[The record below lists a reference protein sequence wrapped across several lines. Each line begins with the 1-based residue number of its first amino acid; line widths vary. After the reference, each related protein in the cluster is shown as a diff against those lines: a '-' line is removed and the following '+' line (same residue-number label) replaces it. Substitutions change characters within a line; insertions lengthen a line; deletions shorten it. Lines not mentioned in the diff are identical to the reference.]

1 MPDRAAREHCVRLWW
16 TTYCMD
22 RLWASKM
29 GHPASIQD
37 DDIFVDLPSD
47 TDLPESDA
55 SDFFDVGYAIASIQL
70 AKLSAEVITST
81 YSRKT
86 KQISFSQRVQRS
98 LKELRT
104 WVADLPKH
112 LQIDSKDTARPL
124 ARSVKWLHLSFNQ
137 VSSLQ
142 RIIYKQLT
150 EHSMLL

>member
-1 MPDRAAREHCVRLWW
+1 
-16 TTYCMD
+16 MD

-112 LQIDSKDTARPL
+112 LQIDPKDTARPL

-137 VSSLQ
+137 VSSMQ
-142 RIIYKQLT
+142 RIINTKLT
-150 EHSMLL
+150 EYSMLL